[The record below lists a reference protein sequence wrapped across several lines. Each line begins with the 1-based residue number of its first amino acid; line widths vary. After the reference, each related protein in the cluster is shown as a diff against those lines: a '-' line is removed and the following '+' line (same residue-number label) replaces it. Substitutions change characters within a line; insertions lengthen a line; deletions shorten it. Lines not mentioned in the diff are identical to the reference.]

1 MDALKILALVAMA
14 IVAIILGF
22 GLFALNKGG
31 EFGAKWS
38 NRLMRYRIM
47 AQAAAVILLLLIA
60 VTARGGG
67 R

>member
-1 MDALKILALVAMA
+1 MDALKILAIVAMA

-22 GLFALNKGG
+22 GFYALNRGG

-47 AQAAAVILLLLIA
+47 AQAVAVILLLLIA
-60 VTARGGG
+60 VVARGGH
-67 R
+67 